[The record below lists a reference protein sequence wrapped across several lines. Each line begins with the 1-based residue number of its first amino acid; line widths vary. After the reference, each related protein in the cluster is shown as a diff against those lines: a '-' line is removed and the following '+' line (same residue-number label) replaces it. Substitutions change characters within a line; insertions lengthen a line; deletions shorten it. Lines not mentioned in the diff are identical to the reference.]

1 MARILVTG
9 ATGFLGQTLVPKLAL
24 MHEVHAATR
33 LAPSSCSG
41 LRQVTWVHGPDLG
54 PRADWGPLLVG
65 MEAVVHLAAIAH
77 VPVGATAEQ
86 LSRVQE
92 VNALGTL
99 SLASQ
104 AAAAGVSRFIF
115 MSSVKALAERSGS
128 RPLRPD
134 DAPAPEDAYG
144 RAKLAAELGLAQ
156 IQADTGLNIVTLRP
170 PLIYGPRAKGNF
182 ALLVRVVRRGLPLP
196 FASLTNR
203 RSLLSVWN
211 LADAICACLESSR
224 ASGAT
229 LHLADDRTVST
240 RELVELIAQG
250 AGVGLRMF
258 PVPPSIL
265 AAGFRAIGQ
274 RATSDRLLGTL
285 ELDTSLTRATLDWTP
300 PLSLE
305 EGIVRAVRDSR

>member
-1 MARILVTG
+1 MCLSEPLPNSCH
-9 ATGFLGQTLVPKLAL
+9 GFKSQ
-24 MHEVHAATR
+24 
-33 LAPSSCSG
+33 C
-41 LRQVTWVHGPDLG
+41 
-54 PRADWGPLLVG
+54 
-65 MEAVVHLAAIAH
+65 
-77 VPVGATAEQ
+77 
-86 LSRVQE
+86 
-92 VNALGTL
+92 LGTL

-203 RSLLSVWN
+203 AQSAER
-211 LADAICACLESSR
+211 
-224 ASGAT
+224 
-229 LHLADDRTVST
+229 
-240 RELVELIAQG
+240 VE
-250 AGVGLRMF
+250 
-258 PVPPSIL
+258 PC
-265 AAGFRAIGQ
+265 
-274 RATSDRLLGTL
+274 
-285 ELDTSLTRATLDWTP
+285 
-300 PLSLE
+300 
-305 EGIVRAVRDSR
+305 